1 MLGISMNNDADN
13 KAKLTVDGSVS
24 YNGRNLIPTGA
35 KVTVEAENA
44 VGAKTTAEYVIV
56 MIGDTNCNGRIDG
69 GDAAQM
75 MNHFYGKNLLTGYA
89 LMAGDVNQ
97 NGRIEAGDARKNQI
111 KFLNGTSADAIQY
124 VTALE
129 NN

>member
-1 MLGISMNNDADN
+1 M
-13 KAKLTVDGSVS
+13 
-24 YNGRNLIPTGA
+24 
-35 KVTVEAENA
+35 
-44 VGAKTTAEYVIV
+44 EYIIVI
-56 MIGDTNCNGRIDG
+56 MGDTNCNGRIDG
-69 GDAAQM
+69 GDATQM

-111 KFLNGTSADAIQY
+111 KFLNGSSADAIQY